1 MEERAGDKMLFQQRN
16 FPIYSLVFLFSV
28 LISFGGKTTLEEQIK
43 KQSTNDFMPTTLVN
57 HNLSCKSDKGQ

>member
-1 MEERAGDKMLFQQRN
+1 MEERAGDKKLFQQRN

-28 LISFGGKTTLEEQIK
+28 LIIFGGKTTLEEQIK

-57 HNLSCKSDKGQ
+57 HNFSC